1 MNIVLGM
8 KKNFIRFFALVASVV
23 VPSMAMAE
31 LAYNVPFAEADWD
44 NETTIVTSKG
54 SNEWSSKHGIC
65 LGDNGLGGFDYND
78 KYVVIALADNAVP
91 IRLTATTKTRDTAG
105 LNSGATGVFF
115 AVSASADNENFVDV
129 WTSESKKNDIDVALP
144 EDTRYV
150 KVLYSG
156 NFAGCFEA
164 LTVWG
169 EEKETG
175 VEDIFAP
182 QNKALKVMKNRQIYI
197 LKDGQLYD
205 CLGRMVE

>member
-8 KKNFIRFFALVASVV
+8 KKNFTRFFALMATVV
-23 VPSMAMAE
+23 MPAMAMAE
-31 LAYNVPFAEADWD
+31 LAYNVPFSEADWND
-44 NETTIVTSKG
+44 ETTVVADKG
-54 SNEWSSKHGIC
+54 DNEWSSKHGIC

-78 KYVVIALADNAVP
+78 KYIVIALADNATP

-105 LNSGATGVFF
+105 LNSGATSVFF

-182 QNKALKVMKNRQIYI
+182 QNKALKVMKNGQIYI

>member
-1 MNIVLGM
+1 MR
-8 KKNFIRFFALVASVV
+8 KNFTRFFALVASVV

-44 NETTIVTSKG
+44 NETTIVADEG
-54 SNEWSSKHGIC
+54 DNAGSSKHGIC
-65 LGDNGLGGFDYND
+65 LGNNALGGFDYDD
-78 KYVVIALADNAVP
+78 KYVVIALANNATPTRV
-91 IRLTATTKTRDTAG
+91 TATTKTRDTAG
-105 LNSGATGVFF
+105 LNTGATRVYFS
-115 AVSASADNENFVDV
+115 VSVSADNENFAEV
-129 WTSESKKNDIDVALP
+129 WTSESKKNDIDVTLP
-144 EDTRYV
+144 ADTRYL

-164 LTVWG
+164 LPDWG

-182 QNKALKVMKNRQIYI
+182 QNKALKVMKNGQIYI